1 MNIKKYNNYYIFRS
15 FYLDEYFLWIIFLLN
30 IFHLNFSFLQYNPV
44 LFYSY
49 SINKFLW
56 PSDFFGFSHLLFVH
70 LSISMYSFHYYLLL
84 LIFNFIFE
92 NSFSSSLWSSFI
104 VCILAFYNLFFSFY
118 NIIFS
123 FVIMFSFL
131 NNISH

>member
-30 IFHLNFSFLQYNPV
+30 IFHSNFSFLQYNSV

-56 PSDFFGFSHLLFVH
+56 PSDFFGFSHLLFVR